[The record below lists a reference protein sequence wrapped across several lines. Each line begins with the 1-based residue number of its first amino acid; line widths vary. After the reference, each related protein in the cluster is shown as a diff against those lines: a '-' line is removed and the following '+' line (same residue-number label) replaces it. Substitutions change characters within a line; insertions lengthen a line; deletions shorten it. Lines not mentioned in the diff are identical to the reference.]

1 MDIILTE
8 SQYIQLLIERN
19 ENKIASVFEKSKDFT
34 KKLIND
40 IKNQYNID
48 FTFLGTWG
56 SVIGGFAGP
65 IAKYM
70 EGTYPNLTEQD
81 ITLITFGIVLTFF
94 SSNKEKLNKVLQ
106 LIKEKGI
113 ITFFDRALLKAYD
126 LKDAFVGFLDS
137 LNITMSKVS
146 NMLAYCFLIPLVP
159 LLKDVSDL
167 NLSKDQIELVITGV
181 SHYGMITAGSKVI
194 ESIVKSILNRFKTV
208 DNDSRSDQ

>member
-81 ITLITFGIVLTFF
+81 IILITFGIVLTFF

-137 LNITMSKVS
+137 LNVTMSKVS

-181 SHYGMITAGSKVI
+181 SHYGMVTAGSKVI
-194 ESIVKSILNRFKTV
+194 ESMVKSILNRFKTA
-208 DNDSRSDQ
+208 DNDPRSDQ